1 MWTNFSNKHKTKRN
15 FWKKKKKKKKKK
27 KTNFFLLKKGGI
39 LNQGAWD
46 TLFEMVH
53 LPSLIHISQ

>member
-1 MWTNFSNKHKTKRN
+1 MWTNFSNKRKTKRN
-15 FWKKKKKKKKKK
+15 FLKKKKKK

>member
-1 MWTNFSNKHKTKRN
+1 MWTNFSNKRKTKRN
-15 FWKKKKKKKKKK
+15 FKKKKK